1 MSNSIL
7 ERLIFLLLQTTLYD
21 FLLISMPLALLT
33 YIATIY
39 FDIEI
44 SLTVGIILW
53 ILIPSIISGIH
64 FYKLFYKSNR

>member
-1 MSNSIL
+1 
-7 ERLIFLLLQTTLYD
+7 
-21 FLLISMPLALLT
+21 MPLALLT

-44 SLTVGIILW
+44 SLTEGIISW